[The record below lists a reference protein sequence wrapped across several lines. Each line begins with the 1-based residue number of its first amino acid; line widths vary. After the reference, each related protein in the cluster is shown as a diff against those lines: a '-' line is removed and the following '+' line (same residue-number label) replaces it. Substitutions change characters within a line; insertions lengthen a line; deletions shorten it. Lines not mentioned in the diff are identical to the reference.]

1 MGALVLTSDPRPDP
15 EAAVRPVPPALMGTL
30 VLTSDPPWL
39 VDTGTDPPTGLVVA
53 PGVPVDVVPGV
64 DVAPEPAVLPALE
77 VVEPASPT
85 AEPAALA
92 GVCDPA
98 PPPLMQF
105 PSPWA
110 EAGAVEKAEAANMPM
125 VEAPRAAAMVTTRAR
140 LFKVD
145 IFISPVRSV

>member
-1 MGALVLTSDPRPDP
+1 MINDPCPDP
-15 EAAVRPVPPALMGTL
+15 EAAVLPVPPALMGTL
-30 VLTSDPPWL
+30 VLISDPPWL
-39 VDTGTDPPTGLVVA
+39 VDTGADPPTGLVVA
-53 PGVPVDVVPGV
+53 PGAPVDVVPGV
-64 DVAPEPAVLPALE
+64 DVAPEPAVLPGLDVVDPAL
-77 VVEPASPT
+77 PT

-92 GVCDPA
+92 GFVPA

-110 EAGAVEKAEAANMPM
+110 EAGEVEKAEAANMPM